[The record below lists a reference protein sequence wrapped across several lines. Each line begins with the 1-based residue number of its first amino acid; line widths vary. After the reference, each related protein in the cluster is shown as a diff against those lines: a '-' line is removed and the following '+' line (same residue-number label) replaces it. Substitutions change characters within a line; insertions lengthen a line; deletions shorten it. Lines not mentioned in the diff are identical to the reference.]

1 MGSNSTE
8 RKHASGTAATVGTFD
23 GFHRGH
29 RVVVET
35 LLAEARARGMRP
47 LALSFDRHPLLT
59 IAPERAPLD
68 LTTPAER
75 RRLITAAGVDFTE
88 IVFTREEASLTARE
102 FIRGLR
108 SRLDVR
114 LIVIGYDNTFG
125 SDGRRLSADDYIH
138 IGAREGV
145 EVLVAPV
152 LEGISSSAIR
162 QALSEGDVRRA
173 AAMLGRPYSVAGIV
187 EHGQAL
193 GRRLGFPTA
202 NLSLPPRTCLP
213 ADGVYA
219 AVARTPQG
227 EYPAVVN
234 VGRRPTVAA
243 DAPRRVE
250 AHLIGFSGDLYGGEM
265 KLSFV
270 ERLRGER
277 KFDSLETLTRAVH
290 EDIRAAG
297 EVLKEHTV
305 LLEENK

>member
-1 MGSNSTE
+1 MGSDCIESI
-8 RKHASGTAATVGTFD
+8 HSMATAATVGTFD

-35 LLAEARARGMRP
+35 LLAEARSRGMRP

-88 IVFTREEASLTARE
+88 IVFTREEAALTARE

-243 DAPRRVE
+243 DSPRRVE

-265 KLSFV
+265 ELSFV